1 MSSKIR
7 IGTVKIGIKNYG
19 FSKNT
24 NNVDFGNFLND
35 ALKKEIVKVD
45 TSPRYGDSEKIIG
58 NLPPQI
64 KNKLSISTKI
74 DEINIHSKSIKKE
87 MYKKLQS
94 SLKNLKLP
102 TIDVLYLHQNEL
114 EIISNHEVI
123 LTLNEFKQR
132 GLVKE
137 IGTSVYNKEELNF
150 TLQAGIY
157 DWVQIPVNVL
167 DTSFIESTL
176 KNKTDIK
183 IAARSVFLQGIIF
196 DEQAIEK
203 YVKQGKDL
211 IEYLKKIKKI
221 CINYNASLPEVALSF
236 VSQIKEVDEILI
248 GTISTDNLEM
258 NCRAV
263 NSQIDVEMFNELYS
277 LSSAEKSWSNPRD
290 W

>member
-24 NNVDFGNFLND
+24 NNVDFGNFLKD
-35 ALKKEIVKVD
+35 ALKRGIVKVD

-167 DTSFIESTL
+167 DTSFIEATL

-248 GTISTDNLEM
+248 GTISTNNLEM

>member
-167 DTSFIESTL
+167 DTSFIEATL

>member
-24 NNVDFGNFLND
+24 NNVDFGNFLKD
-35 ALKKEIVKVD
+35 ALKRGIVKVD

-221 CINYNASLPEVALSF
+221 CNKYNASLPEVALSF